1 MPERIDFWGIPG
13 TWGPALIYS
22 ILGLS
27 ALYLVGRLVWG
38 ASLWW
43 RIGRKEMRWD
53 KPWVRLG
60 RVLKYWLGQVSVLR
74 QSFPGIMH
82 LAIFSSMVV
91 FFLGTALATINGHF
105 VTILVGNAYLIYK
118 LILDLFI
125 LVFLV
130 GIGMAA
136 YRRFII
142 KPDRLTLESRFT
154 WTLVVLFVIVLLGP
168 IVESLRLAGERPAW
182 AAWSP
187 IGWTIAQIWIS
198 MGLTAAAISTIH
210 LVFYTLHMLAV
221 VVLFIMVP
229 TGSML
234 HVVTSALNIF
244 FSKLD
249 RPTGQLAPVATNA
262 QGEYLYASQLRNLSW
277 KQLLDSVTCTECGRC
292 QDACPA
298 YAAGRALS
306 PKQYIVALRKAFE
319 AEAAQVLKG
328 QPESKALVG
337 EYIPDEMVWSCTTCG
352 ACVAECPVMIEH
364 VDGIVDMRR
373 YLISESRI
381 DPKLQDTLVSLER
394 YGNSFG
400 QSERGRSKWTQ
411 PVQPKIKDSRR
422 EEVEYLWF
430 VGDYASFN
438 LYSVEETRKTVE
450 IFRKAELDFG
460 ILYEGE
466 RNSGNDV
473 RRIGEEGLFELLVEK
488 NTAALQKAKFKAV
501 VTTDPHTYNALK
513 NEYPKEALEGR
524 PVWHYSELLD
534 QLIASGKLKLTKK
547 LGYRVTY
554 HDPCYLGRYNHIYD
568 APRRVIAATGCELV
582 EMPRCRE
589 RAFCCNAGGGQIWM
603 EETNIRERPSENRIR
618 EALKLEGVDQ
628 FIVTCPKDLAM
639 YRDAVKTTS
648 QEEHLAVKD
657 LIDLVYEAL

>member
-1 MPERIDFWGIPG
+1 MPEPLRVDFWGIPG
-13 TWGPALIYS
+13 TWGPALVYS

-27 ALYLVGRLVWG
+27 ALYLIVRVVRD

-53 KPWVRLG
+53 RPWVRLG

-74 QSFPGIMH
+74 QPFPGIMH
-82 LAIFSSMVV
+82 LAIFSSMAV

-105 VTILVGNAYLIYK
+105 ITILVGNVYLIYK

-136 YRRFII
+136 YRRFVI
-142 KPDRLTLESRFT
+142 KPDRLTLEPRFT

-187 IGWTIAQIWIS
+187 IGWAIAQIWIS
-198 MGLTAAAISTIH
+198 MGLSADAIYNIH

-221 VVLFIMVP
+221 VALFIMVP
-229 TGSML
+229 TGSLL

-262 QGEYLYASQLRNLSW
+262 QGEYVYASQLRNLTW

-292 QDACPA
+292 QDVCPA

-306 PKQYIVALRKAFE
+306 PKQYIIGLRKAFQT
-319 AEAAQVLKG
+319 EAAQVVKG

-352 ACVAECPVMIEH
+352 ACVTECPVMIEH
-364 VDGIVDMRR
+364 VDAIVDMRR

-381 DPKLQDTLVSLER
+381 DPKLQETLVSLER

-438 LYSVEETRKTVE
+438 LYSVEATRKTVE

-488 NTAALQKAKFKAV
+488 NTAALQKAKVQSFGHHRSA
-501 VTTDPHTYNALK
+501 HLQCA
-513 NEYPKEALEGR
+513 
-524 PVWHYSELLD
+524 
-534 QLIASGKLKLTKK
+534 
-547 LGYRVTY
+547 
-554 HDPCYLGRYNHIYD
+554 
-568 APRRVIAATGCELV
+568 
-582 EMPRCRE
+582 
-589 RAFCCNAGGGQIWM
+589 
-603 EETNIRERPSENRIR
+603 
-618 EALKLEGVDQ
+618 
-628 FIVTCPKDLAM
+628 
-639 YRDAVKTTS
+639 
-648 QEEHLAVKD
+648 QE
-657 LIDLVYEAL
+657 